1 MNDLFLDEI
10 VRPEQPPSGS
20 GARSARRAER
30 EERARSRRKRRRR
43 SIIALV
49 VSLGILGGGAYL
61 VVQYVMPVISGFSLP
76 QDEAAADY
84 PGPGHGTV
92 DVTIAA
98 GSSGTQ
104 MAQVLVEAGV
114 VQSTSAFTGAF
125 SANPSAPSIQPGTY
139 RLLLEMRASDAV
151 DALLDPTYRVQVK
164 VTFPEG
170 ERVDQMLE
178 KLSSVTTVPV
188 EDFQTA
194 MADTAATGLP
204 AEAAGNYEG
213 WLFAATYTFEPGTTP
228 TEMIAEMVA
237 ATVGALDERGIA
249 PADRQRVLTI
259 ASLVEEEARTPE
271 DRAKVARAIQ
281 NRLDIDMKLDID
293 ASVAYGAGI
302 SGLDLTTTELAADD
316 PYNLYT
322 RTGLPPTPIAAPSL
336 VSIDATLAPADGP
349 WLFWVTVNYD
359 TGETRFAESF
369 DEHQAN
375 VALLREWQAANP
387 TG

>member
-10 VRPEQPPSGS
+10 VRPEQPSSGA

-43 SIIALV
+43 SIIALI
-49 VSLGILGGGAYL
+49 VSLGILGGGAYF
-61 VVQYVMPVISGFSLP
+61 VVQYVMPMISGFSLP
-76 QDEAAADY
+76 QDEEAADY
-84 PGPGHGTV
+84 PGPGHSTV

-151 DALLDPTYRVQVK
+151 DALLDPANRVQVK

-170 ERVDQMLE
+170 QRVDQMLE

-188 EDFQTA
+188 EEFRTA
-194 MADTAATGLP
+194 MEDTVATGLP
-204 AEAAGNYEG
+204 AEAGGNYEG

-228 TEMIAEMVA
+228 TEMIATMVA
-237 ATVGALDERGIA
+237 ETVGALDQRGVA
-249 PADRQRVLTI
+249 PEDRLRVLTM
-259 ASLVEEEARTPE
+259 ASLVEREARTPE

-281 NRLDIDMKLDID
+281 NRLDINMKLDID
-293 ASVAYGAGI
+293 AAVAYGAAM
-302 SGLDLTTTELAADD
+302 SGLELTDEVLATDG
-316 PYNLYT
+316 PYNLYL

-336 VSIDATLAPADGP
+336 VSLDAALAPAEGP
-349 WLFWVTVNYD
+349 WKFWVTINLES
-359 TGETRFAESF
+359 GETRFAEDF

-387 TG
+387 SE